1 MIVSTIVAPSLW
13 MLIQV
18 FFIYFINR
26 NPKKIGADVPGKRRL
41 LRLKRF
47 VSLPLFLT
55 KFSMSIVYVN
65 SMLLVATSNVRLAFG
80 GDYSPDDQDS
90 TKRNDGNGDYIYAEI
105 ENFTRGGL
113 VAYVLGIT
121 FSTCAFMLFRHLM
134 SYRNTSDTIQSTSS
148 ANETPAPPT
157 DANGEKPFLSP
168 PPMAFRMTPNYEDL
182 GLSINESVEEDYR
195 ELSTPLMARMRNDE
209 SVEGEST
216 NRDDEVDNA
225 PEEEE
230 VSPTSMKEE
239 EKTSRW
245 REILEFET
253 GTLSFLMALPIL
265 NQPLI
270 QLKYSGILTPV
281 FDESPFE
288 STSLTLMDII
298 GIITTKGG
306 KGIFPFVTSSLLWIN
321 VILIPVSCWICCTV
335 EWLLKTFSTRK
346 HAGFTNLAKLCHPLS
361 HMTPFVLSIFV
372 SLASLDQVSNF
383 LFSENS
389 FCPILKG
396 MKPVEIDSHCLQISA
411 SMQPAL
417 FLLLIQTIAADI
429 FIYCVHV

>member
-1 MIVSTIVAPSLW
+1 

-157 DANGEKPFLSP
+157 DANGDKPFLSP

-182 GLSINESVEEDYR
+182 GLSINESVEENECKFYSSAYIR
-195 ELSTPLMARMRNDE
+195 
-209 SVEGEST
+209 V
-216 NRDDEVDNA
+216 
-225 PEEEE
+225 
-230 VSPTSMKEE
+230 
-239 EKTSRW
+239 TSR
-245 REILEFET
+245 RSIE
-253 GTLSFLMALPIL
+253 
-265 NQPLI
+265 
-270 QLKYSGILTPV
+270 
-281 FDESPFE
+281 
-288 STSLTLMDII
+288 DIE
-298 GIITTKGG
+298 GIIKKSKTNSAGNSGFSDNGEGVHAKTH
-306 KGIFPFVTSSLLWIN
+306 SWE
-321 VILIPVSCWICCTV
+321 LIDP
-335 EWLLKTFSTRK
+335 KK
-346 HAGFTNLAKLCHPLS
+346 K
-361 HMTPFVLSIFV
+361 
-372 SLASLDQVSNF
+372 
-383 LFSENS
+383 
-389 FCPILKG
+389 
-396 MKPVEIDSHCLQISA
+396 
-411 SMQPAL
+411 
-417 FLLLIQTIAADI
+417 
-429 FIYCVHV
+429 IYKVQFEKN